1 MPHRK
6 KHNHHKTAKAKSL
19 STDKKSPSSSH
30 KARAGWLCG
39 VTVALL
45 YAYFVYQFFVGPFG
59 FRWRAVFGDPSYP
72 PGYEIHGID
81 ISHHQGFID
90 WTKLSNA
97 MIDRTYI
104 RFIMVKATEGSDYID
119 EMYEE
124 NFRKAKEYNFIRGAY
139 HYWSKNST
147 ARQQAFFYID
157 HVSLEP
163 GDLPPVLDVE
173 VKPENMTTEN
183 FQLEILGWLHIVEDR
198 YHTKPIIYTN
208 YKFKEAFLNDE
219 RFDAYPLWIAHYYVN
234 SVQYTGKWKFWQHT
248 DVGKLPGIEG
258 YVDLDIYNGSHYDL
272 EQLTIQAIPDD
283 LYTGLDSIGYEVND
297 STVQPSSD
305 NLD

>member
-1 MPHRK
+1 M
-6 KHNHHKTAKAKSL
+6 A
-19 STDKKSPSSSH
+19 
-30 KARAGWLCG
+30 
-39 VTVALL
+39 
-45 YAYFVYQFFVGPFG
+45 YAYFVYINFVQPFG

-81 ISHHQGFID
+81 ISHHQGNID

-97 MIDRTYI
+97 MIDRTYV

-119 EMYEE
+119 EMFEE
-124 NFRKAKEYNFIRGAY
+124 NFRKAKEHNFIRGAY

-157 HVSLEP
+157 HVDLEI

-173 VKPENMTTEN
+173 VKPENMSTEN

-198 YHTKPIIYTN
+198 YHTKPIIYTY
-208 YKFKEAFLNDE
+208 YKFKEAYLNDE

-234 SVQYTGKWKFWQHT
+234 SVEYEGKWKFWQHT
-248 DVGKLPGIEG
+248 DVGKIPGIEG

-272 EQLTIQAIPDD
+272 EKLTIQPVAEELVLFDD
-283 LYTGLDSIGYEVND
+283 SLGYELNDSID
-297 STVQPSSD
+297 QLSSD
-305 NLD
+305 SLD